1 MAFDR
6 WERRSGLWVRRR
18 DDGDWDYF
26 PTLRSP
32 VAGLRLDAACIARI
46 GQSDLLGKALAFGVG
61 LPILCVSLVILAAR
75 LDLGFLADPRSRG
88 LLYLL
93 GLIIVVAAS
102 VARPMMRQAALK
114 RAAASD
120 TVLSNDEL
128 KGVGARIDPA
138 ALDDHMG
145 PRPAISVGARQ
156 ALTMTMATM
165 ATLAV
170 LVFVIALALGL
181 ETTMLV
187 TGIVATLCLLMAMR
201 LWYLS
206 RESV

>member
-26 PTLRSP
+26 PTLRAP
-32 VAGLRLDAACIARI
+32 AAGLRLDASSVERI

-93 GLIIVVAAS
+93 GLVIVIAAS
-102 VARPMMRQAALK
+102 VARPMMRRAALK
-114 RAAASD
+114 RAAATD
-120 TVLSNDEL
+120 TVLSSDEL
-128 KGVGARIDPA
+128 KRMRGRIDPTA
-138 ALDDHMG
+138 FEESAG
-145 PRPAISVGARQ
+145 PRPAISGGARQ
-156 ALTMTMATM
+156 ALTMSMA
-165 ATLAV
+165 AVAALAV
-170 LVFVIALALGL
+170 LIFLIALAFGL

>member
-26 PTLRSP
+26 PTLRAP
-32 VAGLRLDAACIARI
+32 AAGLRLDAASVARI
-46 GQSDLLGKALAFGVG
+46 GHSDLIGKALAFGVG
-61 LPILCVSLVILAAR
+61 LPILCFSLVVLAAR

-93 GLIIVVAAS
+93 GLVIVVAAS

-114 RAAASD
+114 RAAATD
-120 TVLSNDEL
+120 TVLSSDEL
-128 KGVGARIDPA
+128 NGVSGRIDPT
-138 ALDDHMG
+138 ALADSAG
-145 PRPAISVGARQ
+145 PRPAISGGARQ
-156 ALTMTMATM
+156 ALTMSMAAM

-170 LVFVIALALGL
+170 LIFLIALAFGL

-187 TGIVATLCLLMAMR
+187 TGIVATLCLLTAMR

>member
-26 PTLRSP
+26 PTLRAP
-32 VAGLRLDAACIARI
+32 VAGLRLDAACVARI
-46 GQSDLLGKALAFGVG
+46 GQSDLVGKALAFGVG
-61 LPILCVSLVILAAR
+61 LPILGFSLVILATR
-75 LDLGFLADPRSRG
+75 LNLGFLADPRSRG

-93 GLIIVVAAS
+93 GLVIVVAAS
-102 VARPMMRQAALK
+102 VARPIARQAALK

-120 TVLSNDEL
+120 TVLSPDEL
-128 KGVGARIDPA
+128 QGIGGWIDPV
-138 ALDDHMG
+138 ALDNQAG
-145 PRPAISVGARQ
+145 PRPGISGGARR
-156 ALTMTMATM
+156 ALTMTVA
-165 ATLAV
+165 ALAALAV
-170 LVFVIALALGL
+170 LIFLIGLAFGL

-187 TGIVATLCLLMAMR
+187 TGIAATLCMLVAMR

>member
-26 PTLRSP
+26 PTLRAP
-32 VAGLRLDAACIARI
+32 AAGLRLDASSVERI

-93 GLIIVVAAS
+93 GLVIVIAAS
-102 VARPMMRQAALK
+102 VARPMMRRAALK
-114 RAAASD
+114 RAAATD
-120 TVLSNDEL
+120 TVLSSDEL
-128 KGVGARIDPA
+128 KRMRGRIDPTA
-138 ALDDHMG
+138 FEESAG
-145 PRPAISVGARQ
+145 PRPAISGGARQ
-156 ALTMTMATM
+156 ALTMSMA
-165 ATLAV
+165 AVAALAV
-170 LVFVIALALGL
+170 LIFLVALAFGL

>member
-26 PTLRSP
+26 PTLRAP
-32 VAGLRLDAACIARI
+32 AAGLRLDATSVERI
-46 GQSDLLGKALAFGVG
+46 GQSDLVGKALAFGVG

-75 LDLGFLADPRSRG
+75 LNLGFLADPRSRG

-93 GLIIVVAAS
+93 GLVIVIAAS
-102 VARPMMRQAALK
+102 VARPIARQAALR

-120 TVLSNDEL
+120 TVLSPDEL
-128 KGVGARIDPA
+128 KGISGRIDPA
-138 ALDDHMG
+138 ALESEAA
-145 PRPAISVGARQ
+145 PRPAISGGARQ
-156 ALTMTMATM
+156 ALTMTMA
-165 ATLAV
+165 ALAALAV
-170 LVFVIALALGL
+170 LVFLIALAFGL